1 MIDIAANY
9 RMILQGIGA
18 AAARSGREA
27 GAVRMLAA
35 SKSQSMEKVQTA
47 IAAGIRLFGEN
58 YVQEAAAKKAAAHAP
73 VEWHMIGHLQR
84 NKVKAALDLFDV
96 IESLD
101 NLGLAQALEKEA
113 AARGRIVRAL
123 VEVNLAGEENKS
135 GLPQEALAPL
145 LEAIEALPHLRIEGL
160 MAVPPLADDP
170 EKARPYFRA
179 LAELREKFKSQ
190 KRSNIELKELS
201 MGMSHDY
208 RRGRDARAH
217 RHGAVRPAGGLAL
230 MVLLSYVLEAVAGI
244 LGMLLQLYVFIL
256 IGRIIV
262 SWVNADPY
270 NPIVRFLYMATEPVL
285 YRIRRLLPL
294 YVGGFDFS
302 AMVIVIVIYILQSV
316 LVRYLYYLAETVRYS
331 S

>member
-1 MIDIAANY
+1 
-9 RMILQGIGA
+9 
-18 AAARSGREA
+18 
-27 GAVRMLAA
+27 
-35 SKSQSMEKVQTA
+35 
-47 IAAGIRLFGEN
+47 
-58 YVQEAAAKKAAAHAP
+58 
-73 VEWHMIGHLQR
+73 
-84 NKVKAALDLFDV
+84 
-96 IESLD
+96 
-101 NLGLAQALEKEA
+101 
-113 AARGRIVRAL
+113 
-123 VEVNLAGEENKS
+123 
-135 GLPQEALAPL
+135 
-145 LEAIEALPHLRIEGL
+145 
-160 MAVPPLADDP
+160 
-170 EKARPYFRA
+170 
-179 LAELREKFKSQ
+179 
-190 KRSNIELKELS
+190 
-201 MGMSHDY
+201 
-208 RRGRDARAH
+208 
-217 RHGAVRPAGGLAL
+217 